1 MHVWGLDIVAQL
13 RPLAQALD
21 QAHSG
26 SEYTQAVELA
36 HHGLMHPD
44 SLPSA
49 RVLQAMRE
57 QHGGSFSAFVRSLS
71 QQTKAQELAQA
82 LESHELAHFQQLAQA
97 SLERQREIETAD
109 TLPFD
114 RYLEQYLSPE
124 RLGRPKA

>member
-1 MHVWGLDIVAQL
+1 
-13 RPLAQALD
+13 
-21 QAHSG
+21 
-26 SEYTQAVELA
+26 
-36 HHGLMHPD
+36 
-44 SLPSA
+44 
-49 RVLQAMRE
+49 MRE

-82 LESHELAHFQQLAQA
+82 LEPYELAHFQQLAQA